1 MEKTKSGKAIAL
13 ELHRTFEELL
23 ERGGLIP
30 EVEYRVTRLA
40 DRLPPILEKM
50 YLKTETG
57 RAAILECAA
66 KTEVFKKHLNPDED
80 KLFYYLTDLEKFYQG
95 FIKTAYLFHVQAP

>member
-13 ELHRTFEELL
+13 ELHRSFEELL
-23 ERGGLIP
+23 ELGGLIP
-30 EVEYRVTRLA
+30 EVEYRIARMA

-57 RAAILECAA
+57 RAAILKCAE
-66 KTEVFKKHLNPDED
+66 KTEVFKEHLNPNED
-80 KLFYYLTDLEKFYQG
+80 RLFYYLTDLEKFYQE